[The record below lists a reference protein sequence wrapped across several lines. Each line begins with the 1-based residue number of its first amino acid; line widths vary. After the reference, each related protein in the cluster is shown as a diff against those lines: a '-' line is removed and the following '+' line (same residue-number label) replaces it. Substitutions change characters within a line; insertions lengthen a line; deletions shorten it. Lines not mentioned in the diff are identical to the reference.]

1 MRIWIFS
8 NPLFLFL
15 HIRSPKKHR
24 FGASLQRL
32 INSFHTYPDFELSH
46 NNPVNRIVKI
56 THAHNLHVKMLN
68 FALLQIECE
77 RTQIVYE
84 INLLKRF

>member
-1 MRIWIFS
+1 M
-8 NPLFLFL
+8 NPLTET
-15 HIRSPKKHR
+15 
-24 FGASLQRL
+24 ASFWSRIPAMKGL
-32 INSFHTYPDFELSH
+32 FHTNPDFELSH

-68 FALLQIECE
+68 FARLQIECE